1 MNQQAVAIGPW
12 ILRCLQALVTDMKN
26 GVFVLCPWTREDSR
40 FCREHNEHYIRWV
53 RFEGGE
59 IPRSENGCV
68 EGSFLYPRAENRE
81 EPEVREHE

>member
-1 MNQQAVAIGPW
+1 
-12 ILRCLQALVTDMKN
+12 MKN